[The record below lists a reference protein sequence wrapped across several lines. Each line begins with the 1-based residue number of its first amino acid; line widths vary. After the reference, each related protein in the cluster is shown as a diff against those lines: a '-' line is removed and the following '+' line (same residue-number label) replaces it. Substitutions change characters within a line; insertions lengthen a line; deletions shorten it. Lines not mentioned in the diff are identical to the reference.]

1 MIRRALAALFLALL
15 AEGAAAHE
23 VRPGY
28 LEIRGTEQAY
38 DVLWKAPMRDGYVFP
53 IAPVLPDACHD
64 LIPPSRQ
71 AVAASLIERRRVTCG
86 ESGLIG
92 QTLRIDGLAT
102 TLTDVLVRIDLPEV
116 EQTIMLKPERATMV
130 IAGAVPWT
138 QVIVDYLVLGIEHI
152 LLGIDH
158 LLFVFG
164 LLLIVHG
171 TWRAIGTITAFTLAH
186 SITLAAATLGWV
198 AVPQG
203 PVEAV
208 IALSIVFLAAEVMHW
223 RAGRPGLAHRAPWIV
238 AFTFGLLHGFG
249 FAGAL
254 TEVGLPKADIPLALL
269 FFNVGV
275 EVGQL
280 IFIATLLVLRATWNA
295 MRLVE
300 LQRFAGAAAYGIGIV
315 ASYWVIERTV
325 GLF

>member
-1 MIRRALAALFLALL
+1 MRRACATLASMLI
-15 AEGAAAHE
+15 AATAFAHE

-28 LEIRGTEQAY
+28 LEISGTGDAY

-64 LIPPSRQ
+64 LVPPSRQ
-71 AVAASLIERRRVTCG
+71 TVAASFIERRRVACG
-86 ESGLIG
+86 EAGLIG

-102 TLTDVLVRIDLPEV
+102 TLTDVLVRIALPDV
-116 EQTIMLKPERATMV
+116 EQTVMLKPERASMV
-130 IAGAVPWT
+130 VAGAVPWT

-152 LLGIDH
+152 LLGADH

-171 TWRAIGTITAFTLAH
+171 TWRAVSTITAFTLAH

-198 AVPQG
+198 AVPPG

-208 IALSIVFLAAEVMHW
+208 IALSIVFLAAEVLHW
-223 RAGRPGLAHRAPWIV
+223 RAGRPGLAHRAPWVV

-254 TEVGLPKADIPLALL
+254 AEIGLPKSDIPLALL
-269 FFNVGV
+269 FFNLGV

-280 IFIATLLVLRATWNA
+280 IFIAALLALRALWHLLRFT
-295 MRLVE
+295 E
-300 LQRFAGAAAYGIGIV
+300 LQRFVGAAAYGIGAV
-315 ASYWVIERTV
+315 SSYWVIDRTV